1 MKREPKEWEKIF
13 ANQIPA
19 KDLTFRI
26 YKEFLQLNKRMLT
39 TEKQESEMQY
49 MGKISKM
56 TE

>member
-26 YKEFLQLNKRMLT
+26 SKEVLQLNKRMLT

-49 MGKISKM
+49 VGKISKM